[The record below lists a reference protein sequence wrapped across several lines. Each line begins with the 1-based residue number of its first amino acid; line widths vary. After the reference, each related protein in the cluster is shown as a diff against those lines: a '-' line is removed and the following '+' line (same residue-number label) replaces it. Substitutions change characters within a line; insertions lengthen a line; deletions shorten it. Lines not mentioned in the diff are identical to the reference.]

1 VKITTV
7 IDCTPEE
14 ARTFFGL
21 PDLRPMQEAVLTHIE
36 GRMIE
41 AADAFS
47 PESLLRTWLLM
58 MPEGQVR
65 SMMESFFNP
74 FIQRSRTSEP
84 SGRTSEPTPLSP
96 AEPTPRPQR

>member
-1 VKITTV
+1 MKITTV

-21 PDLRPMQEAVLTHIE
+21 PDLRPMQESVLAHIE
-36 GRMIE
+36 ERMME

-47 PESLLRTWLLM
+47 PESVLRTWLLM
-58 MPEGQVR
+58 MPEGQMR

-74 FIQRSRTSEP
+74 FIQRSRASEP
-84 SGRTSEPTPLSP
+84 SPPPPSQP
-96 AEPTPRPQR
+96 APGPQR